1 MRMFKKSLMAALLL
15 ACLILGALTVSAE
28 EYEPGSVVDGSV
40 LTHELTAEGIAYP
53 KLRGTYVGS
62 GSGSI
67 SVTGPGTVMITGSTT
82 ARQVSD
88 SVKVTVHLQQLK
100 NGSWV
105 TLASYGPVTKY
116 NDYYVS
122 TSRTYS
128 VSHGYYY
135 RMTGGHTVIE
145 NGVFE
150 STTSATNG
158 VWV

>member
-1 MRMFKKSLMAALLL
+1 MRVFKKSLMAALLF
-15 ACLILGALTVSAE
+15 ACLMLCALTVSAE
-28 EYEPGSVVDGSV
+28 EYGPGSVVDGSV
-40 LTHELTAEGIAYP
+40 LTHELSAEGIAYP
-53 KLRGTYVGS
+53 RLRGIYFNS

-82 ARQVSD
+82 ANQVSD

-105 TLASYGPVTKY
+105 TLASYGPVTKF
-116 NDYYVS
+116 NGYYVS

-128 VSHGYYY
+128 VSRGYYY

-145 NGVFE
+145 NGTFE
-150 STTSATNG
+150 SGTSATNG